1 MRARIS
7 FTFAGLPDANI
18 SRQDIAVMVE
28 RALSYCGRQIDNN
41 KTTNFTDS
49 DEISQYA
56 YDAVASLCSVGIIN
70 GYENGSFAPKGIA
83 TRAEAVVL
91 IGRAAK

>member
-1 MRARIS
+1 MS
-7 FTFAGLPDANI
+7 GVSETEFSPDTNI
-18 SRQDIAVMVE
+18 SRQDIAVMVN
-28 RALSYCGRQIDNN
+28 RALIYCGRMLDSD
-41 KTTNFTDS
+41 KATNFTDS

-56 YDAVASLCSVGIIN
+56 YDAVIKLCKAGIIN